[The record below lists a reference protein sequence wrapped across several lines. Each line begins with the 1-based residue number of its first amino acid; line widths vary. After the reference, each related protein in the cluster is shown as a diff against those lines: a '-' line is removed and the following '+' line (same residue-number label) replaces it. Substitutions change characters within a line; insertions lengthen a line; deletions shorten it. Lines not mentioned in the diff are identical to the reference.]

1 MHPTWAK
8 TECRA
13 RRTPQVVE
21 MRLYTIKQ
29 QLVVVKP
36 GFKSSFLT
44 PKSALNH

>member
-1 MHPTWAK
+1 MHPNWAE
-8 TECRA
+8 TGCRA
-13 RRTPQVVE
+13 CKMPQVIE
-21 MRLYTIKQ
+21 MRLHTIKQ